1 MRSGMATSLAAA
13 SCSRVGRQGRSWSS
27 DTVSVC
33 RERGHRTI
41 RRRSEPL
48 GIECPTEGY
57 HRLEASVERALVE
70 LARDG
75 DEEAFASLI
84 RMAGDRLMAVAFRI
98 LRDTDRAE
106 DAVQQAI
113 VSAWRDL
120 PALRDP
126 DRFNGWLYR
135 VLVNACYVEARRTRR
150 WNANVRVLDL
160 DVADR
165 ASDELLSVEDRDELE
180 RAFRRLPPEQRA
192 AFVLHH
198 YAGMRITDIGEALEI
213 PVGTV
218 KSRLHY
224 ATAALRAAIEAD
236 ARAPGASREG
246 ERLA

>member
-1 MRSGMATSLAAA
+1 
-13 SCSRVGRQGRSWSS
+13 
-27 DTVSVC
+27 
-33 RERGHRTI
+33 
-41 RRRSEPL
+41 
-48 GIECPTEGY
+48 
-57 HRLEASVERALVE
+57 VERALVE
-70 LARDG
+70 LARGG

-84 RMAGDRLMAVAFRI
+84 RMAGDRLMAIAFRI
-98 LRDTDRAE
+98 LRDVDRAE

-113 VSAWRDL
+113 VTAWRDL

-126 DRFNGWLYR
+126 DRFDGWLYR

-150 WNANVRVLDL
+150 WSANVRLLDP
-160 DVADR
+160 DMTSGS
-165 ASDELLSVEDRDELE
+165 SDALLSVEDRDELE

-198 YAGMRITDIGEALEI
+198 YTGMPIADIAETLEI

-224 ATAALRAAIEAD
+224 ATAGLRAAIEAD
-236 ARAPGASREG
+236 ARATSPTPRG